1 MREHVVLCGGEARPD
16 GLRAPCVELDVS
28 PTAPHDRQVKLD
40 AERISLQLV
49 DELPDALADALEVA
63 TYVFVADRL
72 IRRGSNASKRIGT
85 DWQRRIRFR
94 IPVRRL
100 DLWTRDDVREALTDL
115 LTFLSEDRLVFE
127 FSRATRPVA
136 PEPSL
141 GFRDRAAQKI
151 RPDQVILF
159 SGGLDSLAG
168 VCEAVVGAGNSAI
181 LVTHKSSKTIA
192 SRQDALAE
200 ALASRTRSGQLLYA
214 PLWVQRGAIKPME
227 HSQRL
232 RSFLFATLGM
242 TYARMFGLDTVHF
255 YENGITSFN
264 LPIAEHVVGTR
275 ASRTT
280 HPRVLNRA
288 GRLFTLLLDKPVAF
302 SNPYVWMTKRDIVET
317 IEANGCGDLIAQT
330 VSCAH
335 VRDYSFN
342 GTQCGSCSQCVERR
356 VAIVGAG
363 LSLRE
368 PPGTYRSDLFTGPL
382 ESGQELTMIEAHIQ
396 RAWSLTGM
404 TRADFLASYG
414 QSFRCLRELDGSPEE
429 NASRMFELHRR
440 YGQQVTDALN
450 DQIKLH
456 AGSIDAL
463 LSLPDTSLLAMIR
476 TPGVRPEPHV
486 EPSALAAAG
495 EALATACEFSP
506 SSFRIAFA
514 LDEKRQRALF
524 DHGIVLSGRAS
535 YKLIAAL
542 ADEWQCDREQGNGAT
557 GHRYVSTRTLVD
569 HLGVSEEN
577 LRQQVRRLRAD
588 LEKKFAAATGYLL
601 DTNDVIQSMTWGGY
615 RLNPYVLRLEP
626 EDLRPKPDTSR
637 PTAGNVTT
645 PPKGLVNWPTA
656 GA

>member
-1 MREHVVLCGGEARPD
+1 MIFSSRSSST
-16 GLRAPCVELDVS
+16 S

-72 IRRGSNASKRIGT
+72 IRRGSNASRRIGS

-100 DLWTRDDVREALTDL
+100 DLWTRDDVGEALTDL

-280 HPRVLNRA
+280 HPRVLNRV
-288 GRLFTLLLDKPVAF
+288 GRLFSLLLDKPVAF

-368 PPGTYRSDLFTGPL
+368 PPGTYRSDLFTGPH

-429 NASRMFELHRR
+429 NASRMAMDWAIAVACGGFAMGSISCDQGDVLYVDLENGHRR
-440 YGQQVTDALN
+440 IKNRINTLFPGEQNRPDLGRLECSTSRPARIARCFSFKALN
-450 DQIKLH
+450 DRLIVIEFLRFRCSFK
-456 AGSIDAL
+456 ASRRNRTGG
-463 LSLPDTSLLAMIR
+463 IR
-476 TPGVRPEPHV
+476 RPSRGAAPG
-486 EPSALAAAG
+486 
-495 EALATACEFSP
+495 
-506 SSFRIAFA
+506 
-514 LDEKRQRALF
+514 Q
-524 DHGIVLSGRAS
+524 
-535 YKLIAAL
+535 
-542 ADEWQCDREQGNGAT
+542 
-557 GHRYVSTRTLVD
+557 
-569 HLGVSEEN
+569 
-577 LRQQVRRLRAD
+577 
-588 LEKKFAAATGYLL
+588 
-601 DTNDVIQSMTWGGY
+601 
-615 RLNPYVLRLEP
+615 
-626 EDLRPKPDTSR
+626 
-637 PTAGNVTT
+637 
-645 PPKGLVNWPTA
+645 
-656 GA
+656 